1 MSYNAKHKDPGKV
14 YGILEN
20 VRNIQIDENG
30 HWMAQDDL
38 FKKCGKRGMDRL
50 LKRDGDRYR
59 DHAHIRRLNELF
71 DDAENVLMQSLN
83 VREPLSVICHGDWHR
98 QTLLFQYDEHRRPF
112 DATSIDFSM
121 LHYGSP
127 ALDLSLFLYMSTT
140 QRVREAH
147 WDDLLDTYC
156 AALAAS
162 VPPGVRVP
170 CRAEIDAEM
179 AKTAINGL
187 AKASFAL
194 PFMLRDRSDALD
206 SLATSD
212 DPVDYFLALGGDM
225 ATECLADIVMHLA
238 DMGYTDAGRGG
249 HSDLAENTDSK
260 YGSST

>member
-1 MSYNAKHKDPGKV
+1 
-14 YGILEN
+14 
-20 VRNIQIDENG
+20 
-30 HWMAQDDL
+30 MAQDDL

-71 DDAENVLMQSLN
+71 DDAENALMQSLN
-83 VREPLSVICHGDWHR
+83 VREPLSVVCHGDWHR
-98 QTLLFQYDEHRRPF
+98 ETLLFRYDEHRRPF
-112 DATSIDFSM
+112 DATAIDFST
-121 LHYGSP
+121 LHYESP
-127 ALDLSLFLYMSTT
+127 ALDISSFLYMSTT

-179 AKTAINGL
+179 ADAAINGI

-194 PFMLRDRSDALD
+194 PFMLRDRSDTLD

-212 DPVDYFLALGGDM
+212 DPMHYFLALGGDM

-238 DMGYTDAGRGG
+238 DMGYTDAGRDG
-249 HSDLAENTDSK
+249 HSDLADNTDSK